1 METLRFEYRPKPL
14 TMALAA
20 LFFAACGAFMAH
32 EAANNDRGL
41 ILNGVIELSARGA
54 TIFFVCLVVLSAA
67 FVAGGVAGV
76 IAGFVRPSYV
86 TLTASELSAPRSPF
100 SRRPTIIPLAD
111 VQGLELQ
118 QVQGQRFLNVRHR
131 GGKLSINRAFLP
143 DATAFDALC
152 EALAARVPR

>member
-54 TIFFVCLVVLSAA
+54 TIFYVCLAAVSAV
-67 FVAGGVAGV
+67 FVAGGLVGV

-86 TLTASELSAPRSPF
+86 TLTASELSAPAVAPDTSTTRMPLPA
-100 SRRPTIIPLAD
+100 RRGA
-111 VQGLELQ
+111 
-118 QVQGQRFLNVRHR
+118 R
-131 GGKLSINRAFLP
+131 
-143 DATAFDALC
+143 
-152 EALAARVPR
+152 ARVTAGGVHRMLPTRHWTSMPRISAISIWR